1 MTDLRTD
8 LVTPGCPSCLFAKAS
23 RRLQPPSRIKD
34 YLPYSSPQRLG
45 HFSFR
50 AHFEFSLSSNII
62 LYCSLY
68 LHEGPSFLSTLH
80 HCKGGVLYPLP
91 SLSPPLPA
99 PTPGS
104 GTHSTKHIGGSGK
117 HLRKAEGPQ
126 NTLDPSCTTRDTW
139 DADGHRPAPSCPGL
153 LLLCL
158 AWPRVTVR
166 PASHLPPS
174 SAGSAGPCQHIS
186 DQTRCLQRPAWRF
199 LDSMQASSGAAIP
212 VGEDSRILILINKM

>member
-1 MTDLRTD
+1 MSECFPGPPPKLRDTMGLYEKSQLHSGVLGGEGAQKPQTPNMTDLRTD

-45 HFSFR
+45 HFLFR
-50 AHFEFSLSSNII
+50 THFEFSLSSNII

-126 NTLDPSCTTRDTW
+126 NTLDPSCTTRDT
-139 DADGHRPAPSCPGL
+139 
-153 LLLCL
+153 
-158 AWPRVTVR
+158 
-166 PASHLPPS
+166 
-174 SAGSAGPCQHIS
+174 
-186 DQTRCLQRPAWRF
+186 
-199 LDSMQASSGAAIP
+199 
-212 VGEDSRILILINKM
+212 